1 VDGTSLEICIKEQ
14 IKTEGGV
21 YDGSPSDNADQ
32 SIAAGTDAA
41 DISDDDSAAN
51 IVAAKNAV
59 IASIITRKG
68 TPCVVSGDEV
78 LAGDVL
84 VNAQCDIY
92 DDNGEVMY
100 SLYQQADA
108 DVYGYV
114 DYTFSESLPIRS
126 LIALDTINTSTN
138 YFVRIN
144 NRYFCFPHKESPYEE
159 YYLIENTHQ
168 LRLIGNF
175 YLPIYW
181 GTREYG
187 KRESAY
193 YILAEETAKQTAKD
207 DFLYFVE
214 ELEENGVSIIDKNVM
229 IEESGNCYEVTGHVL
244 ALEQIA
250 VTDPVEIPLLLTP

>member
-1 VDGTSLEICIKEQ
+1 
-14 IKTEGGV
+14 
-21 YDGSPSDNADQ
+21 
-32 SIAAGTDAA
+32 
-41 DISDDDSAAN
+41 
-51 IVAAKNAV
+51 
-59 IASIITRKG
+59 
-68 TPCVVSGDEV
+68 
-78 LAGDVL
+78 
-84 VNAQCDIY
+84 
-92 DDNGEVMY
+92 
-100 SLYQQADA
+100 
-108 DVYGYV
+108 
-114 DYTFSESLPIRS
+114 
-126 LIALDTINTSTN
+126 
-138 YFVRIN
+138 
-144 NRYFCFPHKESPYEE
+144 
-159 YYLIENTHQ
+159 LIENTHQ